1 MDYLFRRD
9 VGIRFVAL
17 LLVTGGAQ
25 SAAVAEQ
32 LPRPLFIMNADGT
45 NLRQLVHL
53 HDHECMGAPMWT
65 RDGKQILFDAWRK
78 KEGYLKAHV
87 YIVNADGTWPHDLG
101 AGAMPTMDTRD
112 GRRIATHYYDD
123 FQGVW
128 LETKG
133 KGLVEEGTLI
143 ERDGG
148 SPRWHPYESKLA
160 YVKWSGGIV
169 MRKVLPWEVGEE
181 EPLVPA
187 ELQPYVG
194 FSWSPDGKAIAFYSN
209 RNGEDQAELIAL
221 NVAEKGSK
229 PLVLATGKIGWIV
242 SWSPDGRKIAFDNRS
257 EETGTQQV
265 FVVEPTAGATPTL
278 LPGQDAKRHN
288 GDPAWSPDGKQIVFT
303 SKAAKQAAEKNASE
317 K

>member
-1 MDYLFRRD
+1 MSISFRLCVVLRY
-9 VGIRFVAL
+9 VVL
-17 LLVTGGAQ
+17 LSGAF
-25 SAAVAEQ
+25 AVQNVLAEQ

-53 HDHECMGAPMWT
+53 HDHECMGAPWWT

-78 KEGYLKAHV
+78 KESHVTSHV

-101 AGAMPTMDTRD
+101 KGAMPTMDTGD
-112 GRRIATHYYDD
+112 DRRIATHYYED

-128 LETKG
+128 LATKG

-143 ERDGG
+143 ERDAG

-160 YVKWSGGIV
+160 YVKFGGGIV
-169 MRKVLPWEVGEE
+169 VRKVQPWEIGEE
-181 EPLVPA
+181 ETLVPA

-194 FSWSPDGKAIAFYSN
+194 FSWSPDGKAIAFHSS
-209 RNGEDQAELIAL
+209 RNGDDKAEVIAL

-229 PLVLATGKIGWIV
+229 PIVLATGKIGWIV
-242 SWSPDGRKIAFDNRS
+242 SWSPDGKKIAFDNRS
-257 EETGTQQV
+257 EETGTQQL

-303 SKAAKQAAEKNASE
+303 SKEAMKDAKQ
-317 K
+317 